1 MVANAHPPSRQYEQ
15 HNISCSFLF
24 RQNLQVNER
33 ARVLSSAKTF
43 FYFVLNT
50 TMDRNEGAARL
61 VPVGIAYLV
70 LGCLI
75 VATVGNSIVLWLS
88 LLAVMTGLLG
98 AYFSRG
104 KASIRAWV
112 IWAFI
117 LLDGAII
124 ASIAMALIA

>member
-1 MVANAHPPSRQYEQ
+1 MYAGIAAGLMVFAG
-15 HNISCSFLF
+15 LW
-24 RQNLQVNER
+24 R
-33 ARVLSSAKTF
+33 ATEF
-43 FYFVLNT
+43 M
-50 TMDRNEGAARL
+50 MDGRSEGAARL

-98 AYFSRG
+98 AYLSRG